1 MTDAAAD
8 VAGTS
13 TGSSPGNS
21 STTGLPPAAAD
32 SLMRVVTGA
41 RWFAGKGRRPE
52 LRSFTPL
59 PWLNHPP
66 SAGTHAEGPDA
77 DEVPRVRLAVL
88 EVAYPDEAG
97 APGDGAADAPAP
109 GVEHYQLALAH
120 RHHRPPAG
128 VSSATELY
136 VDGDTVVYDATQ
148 DVGGA
153 RVLLQALLA
162 GTSVGDESGGVR
174 FHLRDTA
181 ALTPDLEPR
190 VFRGQQSNTSV
201 MFGDVA
207 MLKLFR
213 RLELG
218 RNLDIQVHAALNDAG
233 MTDVARLF
241 GSVEATWTR
250 DGEVLGADLAMC
262 VEKLADAVD
271 GWDLALASLEAET
284 GGTAREHGS
293 PAGSDTGFAVHA
305 EALGR
310 ALAEVH
316 EALRTAFGTAA
327 QAGSDVAATMTQRL
341 AAARAIA
348 PALAP
353 YADGLRARFDA
364 LAATELDAQ
373 RVHGDFHLGQTLH
386 TPSGWKIIDFEGE
399 PAKTLAERV
408 APDSVWRDVAGMMRS
423 FDYAAASVPGD
434 AAGAW
439 RDGCRDAFLSG
450 YTGGRGLAPDDA
462 GLLAAYEADKAVYEV
477 VYEVRN
483 RPDWVGIPLAAVATL
498 AAPTPGATGR

>member
-1 MTDAAAD
+1 M
-8 VAGTS
+8 
-13 TGSSPGNS
+13 TGSP
-21 STTGLPPAAAD
+21 TGLSPAAAE

-41 RWFAGKGRRPE
+41 RWFAGKGRRAE

-59 PWLNHPP
+59 PWLNDPP
-66 SAGTHAEGPDA
+66 VPGSSDPAA

-88 EVAYPDEAG
+88 EVAYPDEVG
-97 APGDGAADAPAP
+97 ARPGDGGADGTGSGPAP
-109 GVEHYQLALAH
+109 GVEHYQLALAR
-120 RHHRPPAG
+120 RHDRLPAG
-128 VSSATELY
+128 VAAGATELY
-136 VDGDTVVYDATQ
+136 VEDDTVVYDATQ

-153 RVLLQALLA
+153 RVVLQALLA
-162 GTSVGDESGGVR
+162 GTEVASETGSVR
-174 FHLRDTA
+174 FHLRDSS
-181 ALTPDLEPR
+181 ALTPDLEPQ

-233 MTDVARLF
+233 MSDVARLF
-241 GSVEATWTR
+241 GSVEATWTDP

-271 GWDLALASLEAET
+271 GWDLALASLEAGT
-284 GGTAREHGS
+284 RGPTSDDGGFGA
-293 PAGSDTGFAVHA
+293 HA

-316 EALRTAFGTAA
+316 EALRTAFGTSG
-327 QAGSDVAATMTQRL
+327 QAGATVADVMTQRL
-341 AAARAIA
+341 RTAAAVA
-348 PALAP
+348 PALEP
-353 YADGLRARFDA
+353 YADGLQARFAA
-364 LAATELDAQ
+364 LRGAELDAQ

-399 PAKTLAERV
+399 PAKNLAERV

-434 AAGAW
+434 AASAW
-439 RDGCRDAFLSG
+439 RDGCRTAFLAG
-450 YTGGRGLAPDDA
+450 YTDGRGLGADDA

-483 RPDWVGIPLAAVATL
+483 RPDWVGIPLGAVATL
-498 AAPTPGATGR
+498 AAVPPGPVDPASPNPHDPNHEELR